1 MKDKFKLILTFLKQY
16 DNRICFKQ
24 KFISLFSAVLR
35 LGVHN
40 QSQKIIETKII
51 AEAIYQ
57 ETYTSQNLHS
67 KDDNKLYDL
76 FYEWFTKQEVDE
88 VQEMQASNSE
98 SENSNDSKN
107 QITCQIHENTKI
119 YSQQVEIIK
128 SILNK
133 FLSTR
138 KYFQFNLLKTSEVI
152 QIFKKFSLL
161 GQMNKFQFI
170 SSVNEIFKKIELRG
184 IKISESQK
192 NDRISILLEILN
204 FNYKPYDSFDL
215 REILS
220 SVCLLVSSSLDEFLS
235 SMNDSNEIQDEIP
248 LYDLQNYLEN
258 IFSFIIKLWDSKP
271 YKNVSLS
278 KGMSELITNE
288 IISYYPELKNSKFSL
303 KIKHLVDYCHYLY
316 SI

>member
-1 MKDKFKLILTFLKQY
+1 MKDKFKLILKFLKQY

-35 LGVHN
+35 LGVQN
-40 QSQKIIETKII
+40 QSQKVIETKII

-67 KDDNKLYDL
+67 KDDNKLWDL

-88 VQEMQASNSE
+88 LQEMQASNSE

-107 QITCQIHENTKI
+107 QITCGIQENTI
-119 YSQQVEIIK
+119 TYSQQVEIIK
-128 SILNK
+128 SIINK
-133 FLSTR
+133 FISTR

-170 SSVNEIFKKIELRG
+170 SSVNEIFKIIELRG
-184 IKISESQK
+184 IKLSESQK

-204 FNYKPYDSFDL
+204 FNSKPYDSFDI

-220 SVCLLVSSSLDEFLS
+220 SVCLLVSSSLDEVVS
-235 SMNDSNEIQDEIP
+235 SMHDSNEIP
-248 LYDLQNYLEN
+248 LNDLQNYLEN
-258 IFSFIIKLWDSKP
+258 IFSFILKLWDSRP
-271 YKNVSLS
+271 YKNLSLS
-278 KGMSELITNE
+278 KVMSELITNE
-288 IISYYPELKNSKFSL
+288 ILSYYPELKNSKFSL
-303 KIKHLVDYCHYLY
+303 KIKHIVDYCHYLY